1 MTLSPRK
8 SATLQFVLLV
18 LLVVIFLN
26 IGRFFHLDEEWYKS
40 LLTGAPLALSGV
52 IFVVLYVV
60 VTSLVWLGPKDFFRI
75 SSALIYGP
83 YISTL
88 FVYIAEVINAFIFF
102 QLSRKFGRGFV
113 ESKLQGKMKSLDE
126 KIATAS
132 FWWIFAMRLFIVPF
146 RFLDMG
152 CGLTR
157 IPFQKYFLIVLLGTP
172 LRLFLF
178 QYLLSLGM
186 DVVRDPVKLADHL
199 SANPLVLWFN
209 VAYLIGAVAV
219 LFFLRKK

>member
-1 MTLSPRK
+1 MTLSLRK
-8 SATLQFVLLV
+8 NTSLQFILLIF
-18 LLVVIFLN
+18 LVVIFLN
-26 IGRFFHLDEEWYKS
+26 IGWFFHIDEQWYKS
-40 LLTGAPLALSGV
+40 LLSGTPLVLSGV
-52 IFVVLYVV
+52 IFIVLYVV

-75 SSALIYGP
+75 SSAIIYGP

-113 ESKLQGKMKSLDE
+113 ESKLQGKMKNLDE

-132 FWWIFAMRLFIVPF
+132 FGWIFAMRLFIVPF

-157 IPFQKYFLIVLLGTP
+157 ISFQKYFLIVLLGTP
-172 LRLFLF
+172 PRLFLF
-178 QYLLSLGM
+178 QYLLSFGM
-186 DVVRDPVKLADHL
+186 DVVSDPVKLADRL
-199 SANPLVLWFN
+199 SANPLILWSN
-209 VAYLIGAVAV
+209 VAYLTGAVAV

>member
-1 MTLSPRK
+1 MTLSSRK
-8 SATLQFVLLV
+8 RATLQFVLLV
-18 LLVVIFLN
+18 LLVVVFLN
-26 IGRFFHLDEEWYKS
+26 IGRFFHLDEEWYRS
-40 LLTGAPLALSGV
+40 LLTGTPLVLSGV

-75 SSALIYGP
+75 SSAIIYGP

-102 QLSRKFGRGFV
+102 HLSRKFGRGFV
-113 ESKLQGKMKSLDE
+113 ESKLQGKMKNLDE

-157 IPFQKYFLIVLLGTP
+157 ISFQKYLLIVLLGTP

-186 DVVRDPVKLADHL
+186 DVVRDPVQLADHL

-209 VAYLIGAVAV
+209 VVYLVGAVVV